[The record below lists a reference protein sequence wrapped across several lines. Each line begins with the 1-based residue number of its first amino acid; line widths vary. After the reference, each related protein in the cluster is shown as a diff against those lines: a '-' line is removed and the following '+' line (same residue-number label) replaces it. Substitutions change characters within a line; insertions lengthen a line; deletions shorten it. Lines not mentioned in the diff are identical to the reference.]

1 MDTIYIVYT
10 IQTHDDSYLNL
21 MSSFFL
27 FYILFYSISK
37 SINLTIESNRM
48 YKKVGFINILFT

>member
-21 MSSFFL
+21 MSSFFFI
-27 FYILFYSISK
+27 FYILFNFE
-37 SINLTIESNRM
+37 INQSNNRIESN
-48 YKKVGFINILFT
+48 V

>member
-21 MSSFFL
+21 MSSFFFLFL
-27 FYILFYSISK
+27 FYILFNFE
-37 SINLTIESNRM
+37 INQSNNRIESNRIECI
-48 YKKVGFINILFT
+48 KK